1 MVFQQDNAPGHIGE
15 VVPNFVAQKQLGVLD
30 RPAYCPDLNSIEN
43 IWPILKKTCEVNQ
56 IGIWEKFDENITG
69 VWNNTDSEVVRN
81 LYYHIKI
88 TW

>member
-1 MVFQQDNAPGHIGE
+1 MSTTPKSSGYLENLKQYDRDLTLPDMVFQQDNAPGHIGE

-56 IGIWEKFDENITG
+56 IGI
-69 VWNNTDSEVVRN
+69 
-81 LYYHIKI
+81 
-88 TW
+88 